1 MADAVLI
8 SMNKNIMLSL
18 YYVCS
23 LCPPN
28 YLFKSD
34 DAKYISFF
42 ITQSAPVL
50 WSSSIKSYIICGTD
64 VLMTC
69 LTNLYLANRA
79 SALIM
84 DVF

>member
-1 MADAVLI
+1 MADVVLI
-8 SMNKNIMLSL
+8 SMNINIMLSL

-42 ITQSAPVL
+42 ITQSAPRAVVVL
-50 WSSSIKSYIICGTD
+50 DKILY
-64 VLMTC
+64 
-69 LTNLYLANRA
+69 NL
-79 SALIM
+79 
-84 DVF
+84 